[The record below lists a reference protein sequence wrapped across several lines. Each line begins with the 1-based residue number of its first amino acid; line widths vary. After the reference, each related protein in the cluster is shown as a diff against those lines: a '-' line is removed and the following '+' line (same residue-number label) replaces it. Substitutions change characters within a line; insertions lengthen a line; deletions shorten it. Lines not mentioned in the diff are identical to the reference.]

1 VPSQVTVWHAWTFA
15 GSGKATFGFLW
26 RAQRQFVRLAE
37 FKGSNALINL
47 CINVHLSPVIRRSV
61 LRSGERAIDPPS
73 VLLAICSILLFGST
87 STSSVAPLWAHPF
100 SLITP
105 PLNQG
110 AATIAIANPLTGDAA
125 APSPPY
131 HVARPSTT
139 GILLCR
145 HLRPPAA
152 ASDRPN
158 PKWSPE
164 SKVPMNRSRTPV
176 VSYTYG
182 SFKHDTLNRW

>member
-61 LRSGERAIDPPS
+61 LRSGERATDPPS
-73 VLLAICSILLFGST
+73 TFGLT
-87 STSSVAPLWAHPF
+87 SDLQHPPLRLH
-100 SLITP
+100 LDLQCCP

-131 HVARPSTT
+131 RVAHPSTNLHHWDT
-139 GILLCR
+139 PLSPP
-145 HLRPPAA
+145 PPATGCLWSA
-152 ASDRPN
+152 ESDMKPQIQGPN
-158 PKWSPE
+158 E
-164 SKVPMNRSRTPV
+164 PV
-176 VSYTYG
+176 SHSGGQLYLW
-182 SFKHDTLNRW
+182 FF

>member
-47 CINVHLSPVIRRSV
+47 CINVHLSLVIRRSV
-61 LRSGERAIDPPS
+61 LRSGERATDPPS
-73 VLLAICSILLFGST
+73 VLLVICSILLFGST

-131 HVARPSTT
+131 RVARPSTNLHHWDT
-139 GILLCR
+139 PLSPP
-145 HLRPPAA
+145 PPATGRLWSA
-152 ASDRPN
+152 ESDMKPRIQGPN
-158 PKWSPE
+158 E
-164 SKVPMNRSRTPV
+164 PV
-176 VSYTYG
+176 SHSGGQLYLW
-182 SFKHDTLNRW
+182 FF